1 MESSAVIATKKNR
14 VFIVDDNTFVR
25 QGLRS
30 FFDSYPDLSICG
42 EAGSVQAA
50 LEKISFP
57 EPDIAI
63 IDLSLNGKE
72 TAGIELIRKMRD
84 KNLMFPILAHSYHN
98 ETPFIQSAISA
109 GAQGYVL
116 KLDARKNIVN
126 AIRQVLAGK
135 TYMSDSLAYIDFIG
149 KK

>member
-1 MESSAVIATKKNR
+1 MESSAALATKKNSI
-14 VFIVDDNTFVR
+14 FIVDDNAFVR

-42 EAGSVQAA
+42 EADTIQAA
-50 LEKISFP
+50 LDKISFS

-72 TAGIELIRKMRD
+72 TDGIELIRKLRG
-84 KNLMFPILAHSYHN
+84 KNLKFPILAHSYHN

-116 KLDARKNIVN
+116 KLDARKNLIK

-135 TYMSDSLAYIDFIG
+135 TYMSDSLANINLQR
-149 KK
+149 